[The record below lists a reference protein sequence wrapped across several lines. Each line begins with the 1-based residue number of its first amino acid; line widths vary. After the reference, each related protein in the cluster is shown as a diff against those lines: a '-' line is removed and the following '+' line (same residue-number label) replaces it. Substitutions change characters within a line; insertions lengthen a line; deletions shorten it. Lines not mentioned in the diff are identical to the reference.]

1 MHVVAVWEKFTS
13 IESDRIKGPVC
24 GLVLQVAIR
33 SARHTPR
40 LAFGSV
46 KIGVLGCSAKTQTW
60 AKTNR
65 YRFACDPQRM
75 IHIDQVCVEHAD
87 ESAVLN
93 RENAGSF
100 KGMVRQRRAMK
111 QWKLNELEARK
122 VPVEELVIMT
132 PDPMIYVAE
141 VRENGVAAGILT
153 NKGERCR
160 TRSLEAMKQLLG
172 RVPHKAAWLEHQS
185 AFDEMIGLQ
194 SANDSNLRAP
204 ITIGMS

>member
-1 MHVVAVWEKFTS
+1 
-13 IESDRIKGPVC
+13 
-24 GLVLQVAIR
+24 
-33 SARHTPR
+33 
-40 LAFGSV
+40 
-46 KIGVLGCSAKTQTW
+46 
-60 AKTNR
+60 
-65 YRFACDPQRM
+65 M

-87 ESAVLN
+87 ESAVLD
-93 RENAGSF
+93 RETAGPIEA
-100 KGMVRQRRAMK
+100 MIRQRRAMK
-111 QWKLNELEARK
+111 QWKLSELEARE

-160 TRSLEAMKQLLG
+160 ARSLEAMKQLLE
-172 RVPHKAAWLEHQS
+172 RVPHMTAWLEHQS

-204 ITIGMS
+204 ITIGSS

>member
-1 MHVVAVWEKFTS
+1 M
-13 IESDRIKGPVC
+13 
-24 GLVLQVAIR
+24 
-33 SARHTPR
+33 
-40 LAFGSV
+40 
-46 KIGVLGCSAKTQTW
+46 SAKTV
-60 AKTNR
+60 R
-65 YRFACDPQRM
+65 YRLSGCPQRM
-75 IHIDQVCVEHAD
+75 IHIDQVCVEYAD
-87 ESAVLN
+87 KSSVTG
-93 RENAGSF
+93 RENAGPT
-100 KGMVRQRRAMK
+100 KAIVGLRRAMK

-160 TRSLEAMKQLLG
+160 TRSLEAMKQLLE
-172 RVPHKAAWLEHQS
+172 RVPHKTAWLEHQS

-204 ITIGMS
+204 ITIGLS

>member
-1 MHVVAVWEKFTS
+1 
-13 IESDRIKGPVC
+13 
-24 GLVLQVAIR
+24 
-33 SARHTPR
+33 
-40 LAFGSV
+40 
-46 KIGVLGCSAKTQTW
+46 
-60 AKTNR
+60 
-65 YRFACDPQRM
+65 M
-75 IHIDQVCVEHAD
+75 IHIDQVCVEHVV
-87 ESAVLN
+87 EGLVRS
-93 RENAGSF
+93 RQNAGF
-100 KGMVRQRRAMK
+100 KGTTKRQRRAMK

-172 RVPHKAAWLEHQS
+172 RVPHKTAWLEHQS

-204 ITIGMS
+204 ITIGLS

>member
-1 MHVVAVWEKFTS
+1 
-13 IESDRIKGPVC
+13 
-24 GLVLQVAIR
+24 
-33 SARHTPR
+33 
-40 LAFGSV
+40 
-46 KIGVLGCSAKTQTW
+46 
-60 AKTNR
+60 
-65 YRFACDPQRM
+65 M

-87 ESAVLN
+87 ESLVT
-93 RENAGSF
+93 EHVNAGPT
-100 KGMVRQRRAMK
+100 KAIVGQRRAMK

-160 TRSLEAMKQLLG
+160 TRSLEAMKQLLE
-172 RVPHKAAWLEHQS
+172 RVPHKTAWLEHQS

-204 ITIGMS
+204 ITIGLS